1 MNPGDRTFTGDGPSV
16 SGAEETGPSLDV
28 LGEVIITGGAGFL
41 GRYLAHALATS
52 GRKVTVLD
60 DLSCS
65 NSTFDCVPLRHG
77 GIRCVKGSVFDR
89 GLMDAL
95 IAEHKTVVHFASVVG
110 VQETISHPLRTTR
123 NIDGTL
129 NVVNALTP
137 HHIALFASS
146 ADVYGAHSHI
156 YDRAMR
162 EDDYFLFQ
170 NAAVNR
176 WVYPHVKALEETL
189 IANSAARS
197 VVIRVFNTYGPDM
210 DFPEPKRVVPH
221 FIDRVLAKDSL
232 MLSGD
237 GMQRRS
243 FCYVDDMIRG
253 MVLALAHA
261 AAQAAPF
268 SRCFNLG
275 SATPITIRELAE
287 QIVKVAVELGLL
299 DEPYPIRPHGFQYS
313 QDFDDSW
320 SRVPDITRAKES
332 FGFSPRVSLLE
343 GLRVT
348 LAYYRD
354 RLETPGTT
362 NRSRGTLEA
371 GLEP

>member
-1 MNPGDRTFTGDGPSV
+1 
-16 SGAEETGPSLDV
+16 
-28 LGEVIITGGAGFL
+28 
-41 GRYLAHALATS
+41 
-52 GRKVTVLD
+52 
-60 DLSCS
+60 
-65 NSTFDCVPLRHG
+65 
-77 GIRCVKGSVFDR
+77 VFDR
-89 GLMDAL
+89 GLMNAL

-110 VQETISHPLRTTR
+110 VQETISHPLRTTQ

-137 HHIALFASS
+137 RHIALFASS

-275 SATPITIRELAE
+275 SSTPITIRELAE
-287 QIVKVAVELGLL
+287 QIVKVAVEVGLL

-320 SRVPDITRAKES
+320 NRVPKLRFFSSRFSLGGIESYARLLPGSPGDSGHDGSVARRAGS
-332 FGFSPRVSLLE
+332 GRRTMTVLGSHTDV
-343 GLRVT
+343 
-348 LAYYRD
+348 
-354 RLETPGTT
+354 
-362 NRSRGTLEA
+362 
-371 GLEP
+371 